1 MQRAV
6 RRAAPTGGRVR
17 VSHHDLRRTFGRVA
31 YDAGMD
37 LVQLKN
43 LLGHSSVEMTVHYI
57 GLDADR
63 MRAGLR
69 LVTIRV

>member
-1 MQRAV
+1 
-6 RRAAPTGGRVR
+6 
-17 VSHHDLRRTFGRVA
+17 
-31 YDAGMD
+31 MD

-63 MRAGLR
+63 MRSGLSRVSLTGSSSAGNVPGNEGVLSH
-69 LVTIRV
+69 